1 MPLFLGIDVG
11 TTNIAVL
18 ALDAHSGSV
27 RALSIVRNDSE
38 VTSEEAKAR
47 GWSEWDAEKTV
58 KLVFKAVAAV
68 ISKVDPNSIESI
80 GVTGQM
86 HGVVLV
92 SDEGRPLTPF
102 IGWMDRRCD
111 EIIPETGTSYIEC
124 MIEMAGKNG
133 FSREGC
139 IPATGYMGSTLFWMK
154 KNRSLPKAPATA
166 CFLPDYVV
174 MRLTGE
180 GPFTDPT
187 IACSSGLFDI
197 VYKRWDA
204 SLIRRLGLQ
213 EVSFPEVKR
222 SGDIAGLLT
231 EEAAEETG
239 LPAGIPVS
247 VACGDN
253 QACFLGSV
261 AEKER
266 SVLINIGT
274 GGQVSLWTSSYMQVS
289 GAETRCYVD
298 EGYLLVGAD
307 TCGGGS
313 YALLH
318 DFFLEV
324 GRVFFGIK
332 SEKSLYDEMMRQASK
347 VPFGSDGLRCKP
359 FFDGSRLDPSRRAS
373 WLGLNRFNFTPA
385 HMTRS
390 LLEGIAYHF
399 KTLYDNM
406 ISEGVPARE
415 ILVGS
420 GNGIRRNKLLAEILS
435 KIFNMPL
442 NIPVK
447 TEEAAL
453 GAAVLAASG
462 IGEIALEEAAEL
474 IRYKRIKE

>member
-1 MPLFLGIDVG
+1 
-11 TTNIAVL
+11 
-18 ALDAHSGSV
+18 
-27 RALSIVRNDSE
+27 
-38 VTSEEAKAR
+38 
-47 GWSEWDAEKTV
+47 
-58 KLVFKAVAAV
+58 
-68 ISKVDPNSIESI
+68 
-80 GVTGQM
+80 
-86 HGVVLV
+86 
-92 SDEGRPLTPF
+92 
-102 IGWMDRRCD
+102 
-111 EIIPETGTSYIEC
+111 
-124 MIEMAGKNG
+124 MAGKNG

-187 IACSSGLFDI
+187 IACSSGLFD
-197 VYKRWDA
+197 VVSKRWDA
-204 SLIRRLGLQ
+204 NLIRRLGLQ
-213 EVSFPEVKR
+213 EVLFPEVKR

-359 FFDGSRLDPSRRAS
+359 FFGGSRLDPSRRAA

-385 HMTRS
+385 HITRS

-399 KTLYDNM
+399 KMLYDNM

-435 KIFNMPL
+435 KVFNMPL

-447 TEEAAL
+447 AEEAAL

-462 IGEIALEEAAEL
+462 IGEMALEEAAEL
-474 IRYKRIKE
+474 IRYKRIKEQQGTKN